1 MAKIKKKKKSK
12 LKIIFILE
20 ILFIIILIPVIYLYI
35 QLEKIPTA
43 DIDESKIIQND
54 IDNSDLKKY
63 RNIVIFGVDS
73 RANDLKKN
81 TRSDSIIV
89 VSINKATKDVKLVSL
104 YRDNYVSIDGHGYTK
119 LNHAY
124 SYGGPELALSTINT
138 NFDLDATEFVTV
150 NFSALTNVIDLLG
163 GITLD
168 IEESELKYVNAYARD
183 VAKINKTTY
192 NKITSPGSQVVD
204 GTQATGYARVRN
216 TSGGDY
222 RRAERQRTI
231 IEQIFKKAKS
241 SNITT
246 LISIMNEMIP
256 QVYTS
261 LDTAELLNYGKDI
274 LFYNVGEQTGFPF
287 DKKSKKINGT
297 SYVLADTLE
306 SNVVQLHQF
315 LFGTENYVPSETVK
329 SRSAEIANR

>member
-1 MAKIKKKKKSK
+1 MKKKKKSK
-12 LKIIFILE
+12 LKIIFFLE
-20 ILFIIILIPVIYLYI
+20 LLLIIILVPVIYLYI

-43 DIDESKIIQND
+43 DIDEDNIILNE
-54 IDNSDLKKY
+54 IDNSDLKNY

-89 VSINKATKDVKLVSL
+89 VSINKLTKEVKLASL
-104 YRDNYVSIDGHGYTK
+104 YRDTYVSIEGHGYTK

-138 NFDLDATEFVTV
+138 NFDLNATEFVTV

-168 IEESELKYVNAYARD
+168 IEENELKYVNAYARD

-192 NKITSPGSQVVD
+192 HKITSAGPQLVD

-222 RRAERQRTI
+222 RRAERQRAI

-261 LDTAELLNYGKDI
+261 LDTVEVLNYGKDV
-274 LFYNVGEQTGFPF
+274 LFYTVGEQTGFPI
-287 DKKSKKINGT
+287 DKTSKKINGT

-306 SNVVQLHQF
+306 SNVIKLHQF
-315 LFGTENYVPSETVK
+315 LFETTDYVPTEVVK
-329 SRSAEIANR
+329 ARSAEIASR

>member
-1 MAKIKKKKKSK
+1 MAKKKVKKRK

-35 QLEKIPTA
+35 QLDKIPTA
-43 DIDESKIIQND
+43 DIDEDKIIQNE
-54 IDNSDLKKY
+54 IDNSDLKSY

-73 RANDLKKN
+73 RSNDLTKN

-89 VSINKATKDVKLVSL
+89 VSIHKSTKDVKLVSL
-104 YRDNYVSIDGHGYTK
+104 YRDTYVSIEGHGYTK

-138 NFDLDATEFVTV
+138 NFDLDATEFITV

-168 IEESELKYVNAYARD
+168 IEKNELKYVNAYARD
-183 VAKINKTTY
+183 VAKINHTTY
-192 NKITSPGSQVVD
+192 HKLEAPGPQVVD

-231 IEQIFKKAKS
+231 IEQILKKAKS

-256 QVYTS
+256 QIYTS
-261 LDTAELLNYGKDI
+261 LNTAEILSYGKDI
-274 LFYNVGEQTGFPF
+274 LFYNIKEQAGFPF
-287 DKKSKKINGT
+287 EKTSKKINGT

-306 SNVVQLHQF
+306 SNVIQLHEF
-315 LFGTENYVPSETVK
+315 LFGTQNYVPSDTVK
-329 SRSAEIANR
+329 NRSSEIATR

>member
-1 MAKIKKKKKSK
+1 MKKKKKSK
-12 LKIIFILE
+12 LKIIFFLELLLIVILV
-20 ILFIIILIPVIYLYI
+20 PVIYLYI

-43 DIDESKIIQND
+43 DIDEDNIILNE
-54 IDNSDLKKY
+54 IDNSDLKNY

-89 VSINKATKDVKLVSL
+89 VSINKLTKEVKLASL
-104 YRDNYVSIDGHGYTK
+104 YRDTYVSIEGHGYTK

-138 NFDLDATEFVTV
+138 NFDLNATEFVTV

-168 IEESELKYVNAYARD
+168 IEENELKYVNAYARD

-192 NKITSPGSQVVD
+192 HKITSAGPQLID

-241 SNITT
+241 SNITN

-261 LDTAELLNYGKDI
+261 LDTVEVLNYGKDV
-274 LFYNVGEQTGFPF
+274 LFYTVGEQTGFPI
-287 DKKSKKINGT
+287 DKTSKKINGT

-306 SNVVQLHQF
+306 SNVIKLHQF
-315 LFGTENYVPSETVK
+315 LFETTDYVPTEVVK
-329 SRSAEIANR
+329 ARSAEIASR